1 MHAGGGKAENHV
13 ARFGARLQ
21 EQVFALGGADGKS
34 GEIKIAVRVH
44 ARHFRR
50 LAADQGGT
58 RLAATFGNP
67 GNNGACGFD
76 IEFPRGI
83 IIEEEQRLGALN
95 HQIVHAHGDEVRAD
109 TGIVSG
115 SDRKAEFCSDA
126 VGRGDEYRI
135 PEPGGFRIED
145 TTKAADSTIGT
156 RPDRGFCQRLYE
168 IDQPVRRI
176 NINARFLVGEG
187 AVGSIGS

>member
-1 MHAGGGKAENHV
+1 MHAGAGKAENHV
-13 ARFGARLQ
+13 ARFGAWLQ
-21 EQVFALGGADGKS
+21 DKVFALGGADGKS
-34 GEIKIAVRVH
+34 GEIKIAVRIH

-58 RLAATFGNP
+58 RLAAAFGNS
-67 GNNGACGFD
+67 GNNSARGVNV
-76 IEFPRGI
+76 EFPRCV

-95 HQIVHAHGDEVRAD
+95 HQIVHAHGDKVRAD
-109 TGIVSG
+109 AGIVSG

-145 TTKAADSTIGT
+145 TTKAANSAIGT
-156 RPDRGFCQRLYE
+156 RPDRGLYQRLDGV
-168 IDQPVRRI
+168 DQPVRRM
-176 NINARFLVGEG
+176 NINARFLVGKG
-187 AVGSIGS
+187 AVRSIGS